1 MMVGVNELGTALR
14 TWRDRLDPDVVGL
27 PRNGS
32 RRAPG
37 LRREELAMLA
47 GVSIDYVVRL
57 EQGRA
62 TAPSAQVCTALGRAL
77 QLDDEEQA
85 HLMRLAGLA
94 ADPKRIPRVIPGS
107 VHRIMEQLA
116 GHPLGVYDAT
126 WNLLHWNP
134 LFAATFGDP
143 TALPEEHRNT
153 VIRLFEAR
161 DTGRARHT
169 AEELVAFEESMVAD
183 LQTTTSRYPDD
194 PDVAALVARLQR
206 TPRFRELWARRSVA
220 EHQGSH
226 KVVEHPDVGEID
238 LDCDTLATR
247 GSNLRVVIFTPRQ
260 GTAARSKLDL
270 LAAVG
275 TQEIVSR

>member
-14 TWRDRLDPDVVGL
+14 AWRDRLDPDVVGL